1 MFTEIFLKNLL
12 GLLRGGP
19 QGPSRA
25 APGLRGLLP
34 PPQRPP
40 PPPGAAAGAGLARV
54 PVANDKACK
63 STHKV

>member
-1 MFTEIFLKNLL
+1 MFTDIFFKCFP

-19 QGPSRA
+19 QGPARA

-40 PPPGAAAGAGLARV
+40 PPPGAAA
-54 PVANDKACK
+54 
-63 STHKV
+63 